1 MEALFGLAAI
11 TSEPLKH
18 SILYTPFD
26 QRFFKHHHPVV
37 FLRKLARLSVKLRA
51 LYEILQISL
60 TEVNG
65 LMTCN

>member
-18 SILYTPFD
+18 SILYTPLN